1 MQCAHAALSVDLK
14 AVVLHVPVI
23 LDLKPIHQ
31 RTRTAD
37 SSPDLVYLVCD
48 CGSII
53 RGRGEVGVLLF
64 GVRDRGE
71 VASGEQSCGGAAA
84 QQQSA

>member
-1 MQCAHAALSVDLK
+1 MRACC
-14 AVVLHVPVI
+14 VVGRFESCCVPVI